1 MTVPGDVTT
10 VATTYGAILL
20 GTCLGCALTGLVFVQ
35 CVLYYKLY
43 PGDYAWTKFLV
54 FLVWALDLT
63 HTILIV
69 VTAWQSVI
77 TGFNKPEDMDLI
89 PPALGA
95 VTAAVTFL
103 VHWSVAACISGD
115 GAHGIPPASSLTE
128 FGNKWYIAVPV
139 VILAFCRLLA
149 ACCSTSEIIHLKHY
163 SLFIRPYPAWIFTV
177 GVTLSASVEIIITTT
192 MIIFLGSRKTG
203 FANMNHIIN
212 SLILYTLETGSVTS
226 IVTVASLIC
235 WLIMRHNLIF
245 LGMHFAIAKR
255 VFSVFSLVG
264 NLFLPITVYANSL
277 LATLNTRKRLRVDRM
292 YSSER
297 DQTGGLAAGLPYSG
311 VNKSHVSQRILGPT
325 TTQKSMQLNVNVET
339 TVVSKID
346 EGFNDFD
353 HDIEDQRDSLT
364 EFEKDEHK
372 LGELRGSSEKEPNVH
387 FP

>member
-1 MTVPGDVTT
+1 MTFRVHVPSFSLLLFLSSMTVPGDITT

-20 GTCLGCALTGLVFVQ
+20 GTCFGCALTGVVFVQ

-54 FLVWALDLT
+54 FVVWGLDLS
-63 HTILIV
+63 HTVLII
-69 VTAWQSVI
+69 VTSWQSVI
-77 TGFNKPEDMDLI
+77 SGFDKPENMDLI
-89 PPALGA
+89 PPALGLSVA

-103 VHWSVAACISGD
+103 VHCFFANRIRKLMKNS
-115 GAHGIPPASSLTE
+115 
-128 FGNKWYIAVPV
+128 YIAVPV

-149 ACCSTSEIIHLKHY
+149 ACCSTSEIIRLKHY
-163 SLFIRPYPAWIFTV
+163 SLFIRPYPAWIFTT
-177 GVTLSASVEIIITTT
+177 GVTLSASVEIIITMT
-192 MIIFLGSRKTG
+192 MIIFLRSRKTG

-226 IVTVASLIC
+226 VVTVASLIC

-245 LGMHFAIAKR
+245 LGMHFAIAK
-255 VFSVFSLVG
+255 L
-264 NLFLPITVYANSL
+264 YANSL

-297 DQTGGLAAGLPYSG
+297 EHTGGLTASPPYNG
-311 VNKSHVSQRILGPT
+311 VNKSLVSQRILGPN

-346 EGFNDFD
+346 EGFDDFD
-353 HDIEDQRDSLT
+353 RDIEEQRDSVT
-364 EFEKDEHK
+364 EFEKDDHRLE
-372 LGELRGSSEKEPNVH
+372 GPRDSSEKDPHVQ

>member
-1 MTVPGDVTT
+1 MTVPGDSHHRRNNVRCNP
-10 VATTYGAILL
+10 VGYLL
-20 GTCLGCALTGLVFVQ
+20 RMRVCCHLVSSNDLSSPLKASPGSVFVQ

-54 FLVWALDLT
+54 FLLDLT

-77 TGFNKPEDMDLI
+77 TGFDKPEDMDLI
-89 PPALGA
+89 PPFFANRIRKLMK
-95 VTAAVTFL
+95 
-103 VHWSVAACISGD
+103 
-115 GAHGIPPASSLTE
+115 
-128 FGNKWYIAVPV
+128 KWYIAVPV
-139 VILAFCRLLA
+139 VILAFCRLR
-149 ACCSTSEIIHLKHY
+149 STSEIIRLKHY

-226 IVTVASLIC
+226 PSVASTGYHVTWLQ

-255 VFSVFSLVG
+255 VMSDSL
-264 NLFLPITVYANSL
+264 FYR
-277 LATLNTRKRLRVDRM
+277 LNTRKRLRVDRM

-372 LGELRGSSEKEPNVH
+372 LGELRDSSEKEPNVH

>member
-1 MTVPGDVTT
+1 MTFRVHVPSFSLLLFLSSMTVPGDITT

-20 GTCLGCALTGLVFVQ
+20 GTCFGCALTGVVFVQ

-54 FLVWALDLT
+54 FVVWGLDLS
-63 HTILIV
+63 HTVLII
-69 VTAWQSVI
+69 VTSWQSVI
-77 TGFNKPEDMDLI
+77 SGFDKPENMDLI
-89 PPALGA
+89 PPALGLSVA

-103 VHWSVAACISGD
+103 VHCFFANRIRKLMKNS
-115 GAHGIPPASSLTE
+115 
-128 FGNKWYIAVPV
+128 YIAVPV

-149 ACCSTSEIIHLKHY
+149 ACCSTSEIIRLKHY
-163 SLFIRPYPAWIFTV
+163 SLFIRPYPAWIFTT
-177 GVTLSASVEIIITTT
+177 GVTLSASVEIIITMT
-192 MIIFLGSRKTG
+192 MIIFLRSRKTG

-226 IVTVASLIC
+226 VVTVASLIC

-245 LGMHFAIAKR
+245 LGMHFAIAK
-255 VFSVFSLVG
+255 L
-264 NLFLPITVYANSL
+264 YANSL

-297 DQTGGLAAGLPYSG
+297 EHTGGLTASPPYNG
-311 VNKSHVSQRILGPT
+311 VNKSLVSQRILGPN

-346 EGFNDFD
+346 EGFDDFD
-353 HDIEDQRDSLT
+353 RDIEEQRDSVT
-364 EFEKDEHK
+364 EFEKDDHRLE
-372 LGELRGSSEKEPNVH
+372 GLRDSSEKDPHVQ

>member
-1 MTVPGDVTT
+1 MTVPGDITT

-20 GTCLGCALTGLVFVQ
+20 GTCFGCALTGLVFVQ

-43 PGDYAWTKFLV
+43 PGDYAWTKFLRHEGRA
-54 FLVWALDLT
+54 LKLIHRRALDLT

-89 PPALGA
+89 PPLSLLSVDCSLKDALQ
-95 VTAAVTFL
+95 L
-103 VHWSVAACISGD
+103 
-115 GAHGIPPASSLTE
+115 PPAHPSQTLLLIHPPVSSCTPSPLS
-128 FGNKWYIAVPV
+128 
-139 VILAFCRLLA
+139 IL
-149 ACCSTSEIIHLKHY
+149 
-163 SLFIRPYPAWIFTV
+163 PQWIFTV

-226 IVTVASLIC
+226 KPSLVHRWHSIITVASLIC

-245 LGMHFAIAKR
+245 LGMHFAIAK
-255 VFSVFSLVG
+255 L
-264 NLFLPITVYANSL
+264 YANSL

>member
-20 GTCLGCALTGLVFVQ
+20 GTCFGCALTGLVFVQ

-43 PGDYAWTKFLV
+43 PGDYAWTKFL
-54 FLVWALDLT
+54 LIHRRALDLT

-77 TGFNKPEDMDLI
+77 TGFDKPEDMDLI
-89 PPALGA
+89 PPFFANRIRKLMK
-95 VTAAVTFL
+95 
-103 VHWSVAACISGD
+103 
-115 GAHGIPPASSLTE
+115 
-128 FGNKWYIAVPV
+128 KWYIAVPV
-139 VILAFCRLLA
+139 VILAFCRLR
-149 ACCSTSEIIHLKHY
+149 STSEIIRLKHY

-226 IVTVASLIC
+226 PSVAYTGYALTWLQ

-255 VFSVFSLVG
+255 VMSDSL
-264 NLFLPITVYANSL
+264 FYR
-277 LATLNTRKRLRVDRM
+277 LNTRKRLRVDRM

-311 VNKSHVSQRILGPT
+311 VNKSHVS
-325 TTQKSMQLNVNVET
+325 
-339 TVVSKID
+339 ID

-372 LGELRGSSEKEPNVH
+372 LGELRGSSEKEPNIH

>member
-89 PPALGA
+89 PPALGLSVA

-103 VHWSVAACISGD
+103 VHCFFANRIRK
-115 GAHGIPPASSLTE
+115 LMK
-128 FGNKWYIAVPV
+128 KWYIAVPV

-245 LGMHFAIAKR
+245 LGMHFAIAK
-255 VFSVFSLVG
+255 L
-264 NLFLPITVYANSL
+264 YANSL